1 MQQAQSLLNLPGAA
15 TSLDLK
21 LHHIFEAQ
29 TMATHISRLTG
40 LQAQSWIET
49 NTQLM
54 NALQSQRLS
63 TQMISSFVALSVAL
77 GIASVLAVSV
87 VQRTREIGI
96 LRAMG
101 ASRQQMLRVFLLQG
115 AMFGLVG
122 SLLGSLPSCST
133 FRSTPGWR
141 CWPRAWPRP
150 PALWRPPSPRDVR
163 PR

>member
-1 MQQAQSLLNLPGAA
+1 
-15 TSLDLK
+15 
-21 LHHIFEAQ
+21 
-29 TMATHISRLTG
+29 
-40 LQAQSWIET
+40 
-49 NTQLM
+49 M

-122 SLLGSLPSCST
+122 SLLGSLASYGLVAIFNNFSAQLFSIPLDPWLAVLAAGLAT
-133 FRSTPGWR
+133 ATGIVAAAIPAR
-141 CWPRAWPRP
+141 RAATLDPVQAIRH
-150 PALWRPPSPRDVR
+150 V
-163 PR
+163 